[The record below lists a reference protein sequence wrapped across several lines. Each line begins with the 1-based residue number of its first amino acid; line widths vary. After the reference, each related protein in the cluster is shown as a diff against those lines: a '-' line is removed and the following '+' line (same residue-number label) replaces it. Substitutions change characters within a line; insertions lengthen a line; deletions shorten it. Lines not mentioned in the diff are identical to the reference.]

1 MADKKKLEPEV
12 DLKKEDEFQ
21 ALTKTQKTAIIMM
34 VLGEEEAANV
44 IGHLPPR
51 EVQHLGAAMV
61 SVANVSQGAVDM
73 VLDEFVVTMKQ
84 QTNLSMGTSDYVQR
98 VFNKALGED
107 KASSVLNRI
116 IPTRASNG
124 LDILNW
130 MDARSIAE
138 MIRGE
143 HPQIISI
150 IVSFLEHE
158 VAADV
163 LHYLPEDLRADIIMR
178 VAQLE
183 TIQPEALE
191 ELETIMQKQFTSNS
205 AVKSSNVGGVNQA
218 AKIMNF
224 TKSDMETQIMGN
236 LMERDEDLTGRI
248 QDNMFVFDNL
258 SGVDARS
265 IQVLIRNIE
274 TDLLM
279 VALKGADDL
288 VKDTFLD
295 NMSKRAGILF
305 LDDMEAKGPM
315 RISEV
320 EEAQKDILR
329 TARRLSDA
337 GEMML
342 GGGADFVW

>member
-1 MADKKKLEPEV
+1 MADKKKLEPDV

-44 IGHLPPR
+44 VSHLPPR

-73 VLDEFVVTMKQ
+73 VLDEFVLTMKQ

-158 VAADV
+158 IAADV

-295 NMSKRAGILF
+295 NMSKRAGVLF

-342 GGGADFVW
+342 GGGADFV

>member
-1 MADKKKLEPEV
+1 MADKKKLEPDV

-34 VLGEEEAANV
+34 VLGEEEASNV
-44 IGHLPPR
+44 ISHLPPR

-158 VAADV
+158 IAADV

-288 VKDTFLD
+288 VKDTFLE
-295 NMSKRAGILF
+295 NMSKRAGVLF

-342 GGGADFVW
+342 GGGADFV

>member
-1 MADKKKLEPEV
+1 MADKKKLEPDV

-44 IGHLPPR
+44 VSHLPPR

-73 VLDEFVVTMKQ
+73 VLDEFVLTMKQ

-295 NMSKRAGILF
+295 NMSKRAGVLF

-342 GGGADFVW
+342 GGGADFV

>member
-1 MADKKKLEPEV
+1 MADKKKLEPDV

-44 IGHLPPR
+44 VGHLPPR

-73 VLDEFVVTMKQ
+73 VLDEFVLTMKQ

-295 NMSKRAGILF
+295 NMSKRAGVLF

-342 GGGADFVW
+342 GGGADFV

>member
-1 MADKKKLEPEV
+1 MADKKKLEPDV

-44 IGHLPPR
+44 VSHLPPR

-73 VLDEFVVTMKQ
+73 VLDEFVLTMKQ

-158 VAADV
+158 IAADV

-295 NMSKRAGILF
+295 NMSKRAGVLF

-329 TARRLSDA
+329 TARRLSDV

-342 GGGADFVW
+342 GGGADFV

>member
-1 MADKKKLEPEV
+1 MADKKKLEPDV

-274 TDLLM
+274 SDLLM

-342 GGGADFVW
+342 GGGADFV

>member
-73 VLDEFVVTMKQ
+73 VLDEFVGTMKQ

-218 AKIMNF
+218 VQP
-224 TKSDMETQIMGN
+224 TY
-236 LMERDEDLTGRI
+236 
-248 QDNMFVFDNL
+248 
-258 SGVDARS
+258 
-265 IQVLIRNIE
+265 
-274 TDLLM
+274 
-279 VALKGADDL
+279 
-288 VKDTFLD
+288 
-295 NMSKRAGILF
+295 
-305 LDDMEAKGPM
+305 
-315 RISEV
+315 
-320 EEAQKDILR
+320 
-329 TARRLSDA
+329 
-337 GEMML
+337 
-342 GGGADFVW
+342 

>member
-73 VLDEFVVTMKQ
+73 VLDEFVGTMKQ

-107 KASSVLNRI
+107 KASSILNRI

-342 GGGADFVW
+342 GGGADFV

>member
-1 MADKKKLEPEV
+1 MADKKQNKEPSI
-12 DLKKEDEFQ
+12 DLKVEDEFKI
-21 ALTKTQKTAIIMM
+21 LSKTQKTAIIMM

-44 IGHLPPR
+44 ISHLPPR

-61 SVANVSQGAVDM
+61 SVSNVSQGAVDM
-73 VLDEFVVTMKQ
+73 VLDEFVLTMKQ
-84 QTNLSMGTSDYVQR
+84 QTNLAMGTSDYVQR
-98 VFNKALGED
+98 VLTKALGED
-107 KASSVLNRI
+107 KAASVLNRI
-116 IPTRASNG
+116 IPSRASRG

-130 MDARSIAE
+130 MDSRSIAE

-143 HPQIISI
+143 HPQIIAI
-150 IVSFLEHE
+150 IISFLEYE
-158 VAADV
+158 SAADV
-163 LHYLPEDLRADIIMR
+163 LHFLPEELRPDLIMR

-191 ELETIMQKQFTSNS
+191 ELETIMHKQFTSNS
-205 AVKSSNVGGVNQA
+205 AVKSSNVGGVDQA

-224 TKSDMETQIMGN
+224 TKSEMETQIMGS
-236 LMERDEDLTGRI
+236 LMERDEDLTGAI
-248 QDNMFVFDNL
+248 QDHMFVFNNL
-258 SGVDARS
+258 EEVDARS

-274 TDLLM
+274 MDLLM
-279 VALKGADDL
+279 VALKGADDS
-288 VKDTFLD
+288 VKDKFLE
-295 NMSKRAGILF
+295 NMSKRASVLF
-305 LDDMEAKGPM
+305 LDDMESKGPM

-342 GGGADFVW
+342 GSGADFV

>member
-1 MADKKKLEPEV
+1 MEDADNLMKFIMNGEAKAPAAPQSTNIVKKAVTEETTETPAEVTNNEVAEVKNEENPVAVKEETPASEVKKDPIKVVNKVSTLKTTIVPLKKKSGLKIVKKKKPRVLEDYNLPT
-12 DLKKEDEFQ
+12 KQ
-21 ALTKTQKTAIIMM
+21 AS
-34 VLGEEEAANV
+34 
-44 IGHLPPR
+44 
-51 EVQHLGAAMV
+51 V
-61 SVANVSQGAVDM
+61 SSYGKMSA
-73 VLDEFVVTMKQ
+73 
-84 QTNLSMGTSDYVQR
+84 
-98 VFNKALGED
+98 
-107 KASSVLNRI
+107 
-116 IPTRASNG
+116 
-124 LDILNW
+124 
-130 MDARSIAE
+130 
-138 MIRGE
+138 
-143 HPQIISI
+143 
-150 IVSFLEHE
+150 
-158 VAADV
+158 
-163 LHYLPEDLRADIIMR
+163 
-178 VAQLE
+178 
-183 TIQPEALE
+183 EALE

-342 GGGADFVW
+342 GGGADFV

>member
-1 MADKKKLEPEV
+1 MADKKKLEPDV

-44 IGHLPPR
+44 VGHLPPR

-73 VLDEFVVTMKQ
+73 VLDEFVGTMKQ

-158 VAADV
+158 IAADV

-295 NMSKRAGILF
+295 NMSKRAGVLF

-342 GGGADFVW
+342 GGGADFV

>member
-1 MADKKKLEPEV
+1 
-12 DLKKEDEFQ
+12 
-21 ALTKTQKTAIIMM
+21 
-34 VLGEEEAANV
+34 
-44 IGHLPPR
+44 
-51 EVQHLGAAMV
+51 
-61 SVANVSQGAVDM
+61 M

-342 GGGADFVW
+342 GGGADFV

>member
-1 MADKKKLEPEV
+1 MADKKKLEPDV

-73 VLDEFVVTMKQ
+73 VLDEFVGTMKQ

>member
-73 VLDEFVVTMKQ
+73 VLDEFVGTMKQ

-342 GGGADFVW
+342 GGGADFV

>member
-1 MADKKKLEPEV
+1 MADKKKNLEPSI
-12 DLKKEDEFQ
+12 DLKDDDEFQ

-34 VLGEEEAANV
+34 VLGEDEASNV
-44 IGHLPPR
+44 ISHLPPR

-73 VLDEFVVTMKQ
+73 VLDEFVLTMKQ

-98 VFNKALGED
+98 VLTKALGED

-342 GGGADFVW
+342 GGGADFV

>member
-1 MADKKKLEPEV
+1 MADKKKLEPDV

-73 VLDEFVVTMKQ
+73 VLDEFVGTMKQ

-163 LHYLPEDLRADIIMR
+163 LHYLPEELRADIIMR

-183 TIQPEALE
+183 TVQPEALE

-342 GGGADFVW
+342 GGGADFV

>member
-73 VLDEFVVTMKQ
+73 VLDEFVGTMKQ

-224 TKSDMETQIMGN
+224 TKSEMETQIMGN

-342 GGGADFVW
+342 GGGADFV

>member
-1 MADKKKLEPEV
+1 MADKKKLEPDV

-44 IGHLPPR
+44 VGHLPPR

-73 VLDEFVVTMKQ
+73 VLDEFVLTMKQ

-288 VKDTFLD
+288 VKDTFLE
-295 NMSKRAGILF
+295 NMSKRAGVLF

>member
-158 VAADV
+158 IAADV

-288 VKDTFLD
+288 VKDTFLE

-342 GGGADFVW
+342 GGGADFV

>member
-1 MADKKKLEPEV
+1 
-12 DLKKEDEFQ
+12 
-21 ALTKTQKTAIIMM
+21 M

-44 IGHLPPR
+44 VSHLPPR

-73 VLDEFVVTMKQ
+73 VLDEFVLTMKQ

-158 VAADV
+158 IAADV

-295 NMSKRAGILF
+295 NMSKRAGVLF

-342 GGGADFVW
+342 GGGADFV

>member
-1 MADKKKLEPEV
+1 MADKKKLEPDV
-12 DLKKEDEFQ
+12 DIKKEDEFQ

-44 IGHLPPR
+44 ISHLPPR

>member
-342 GGGADFVW
+342 GGGADFV

>member
-1 MADKKKLEPEV
+1 MADKKKLEPDV

-44 IGHLPPR
+44 VGHLPPR

-73 VLDEFVVTMKQ
+73 VLDEFVLTMKQ

-158 VAADV
+158 IAADV

-224 TKSDMETQIMGN
+224 TKSDMEPQIMGN

-295 NMSKRAGILF
+295 NMSKRAGVLF

-342 GGGADFVW
+342 GGGADFV

>member
-1 MADKKKLEPEV
+1 MADKKENKEPTIE
-12 DLKKEDEFQ
+12 LKDDAEFKT
-21 ALTKTQKTAIIMM
+21 LSKTQKTAIIMM

-44 IGHLPPR
+44 IMHLPPR

-61 SVANVSQGAVDM
+61 SVANVSQGAVDL
-73 VLDEFVVTMKQ
+73 VLDEFVLTMKQ

-98 VFNKALGED
+98 VLTKALGED
-107 KASSVLNRI
+107 KAASVLNRI
-116 IPTRASNG
+116 IPTQASGG

-130 MDARSIAE
+130 MDSRSIAE

-150 IVSFLEHE
+150 IISFLEHE
-158 VAADV
+158 LAADV
-163 LHYLPEDLRADIIMR
+163 LHYLPEELRPEIIMR
-178 VAQLE
+178 VAQME

-205 AVKSSNVGGVNQA
+205 AVKSSNVGGVTQA

-224 TKSDMETQIMGN
+224 TKSEMETKIMGD
-236 LMERDEDLTGRI
+236 LMNRDEDLTTRI

-258 SGVDARS
+258 EGVDARS

-274 TDLLM
+274 SDQLM

-288 VKDTFLD
+288 VKDKFLE
-295 NMSKRAGILF
+295 NMSKRAGELF

-320 EEAQKDILR
+320 EAAQKDILR
-329 TARRLSDA
+329 TARRLSDD

-342 GGGADFVW
+342 GGGADFV

>member
-1 MADKKKLEPEV
+1 MADKKKLEPDV

-73 VLDEFVVTMKQ
+73 VLDEFVGTMKQ
-84 QTNLSMGTSDYVQR
+84 QTNLSMGTSDYVHR

-342 GGGADFVW
+342 GGGADFV

>member
-1 MADKKKLEPEV
+1 MADKKKLEPDV

-44 IGHLPPR
+44 VSHLPPR

-73 VLDEFVVTMKQ
+73 VLDEFVLTMKQ

-158 VAADV
+158 IAADV

-288 VKDTFLD
+288 VKDTSLE
-295 NMSKRAGILF
+295 NMSKRAGVLF

-342 GGGADFVW
+342 GGGADFV

>member
-1 MADKKKLEPEV
+1 MADKKKLEPDV

-73 VLDEFVVTMKQ
+73 VLDEFVLTMKQ

-158 VAADV
+158 IAADV

-288 VKDTFLD
+288 VKDTFLE
-295 NMSKRAGILF
+295 NMSKRAGVLF

-342 GGGADFVW
+342 GGGADFV

>member
-73 VLDEFVVTMKQ
+73 VLDEFVGTMKQ

>member
-1 MADKKKLEPEV
+1 MADQKKLEPDV

-342 GGGADFVW
+342 GGGADFV

>member
-44 IGHLPPR
+44 VSHLPPR

-73 VLDEFVVTMKQ
+73 VLDEFVGTMKQ

-158 VAADV
+158 IAADV

-288 VKDTFLD
+288 VKDTFLE
-295 NMSKRAGILF
+295 NMSKRAGVLF

-342 GGGADFVW
+342 GGGADFV

>member
-1 MADKKKLEPEV
+1 MADKKKLEPDV

-44 IGHLPPR
+44 VGHLPPR

-73 VLDEFVVTMKQ
+73 VLDEFVLTMKQ

-150 IVSFLEHE
+150 IVSFLGHE
-158 VAADV
+158 IAADV

-288 VKDTFLD
+288 VKDTFLE
-295 NMSKRAGILF
+295 NMSKRAGVLF

-342 GGGADFVW
+342 GGGADFV

>member
-1 MADKKKLEPEV
+1 MADKKKLEPDV